1 MERTFVMVKP
11 DGVDKRLIGEVIS
24 RIERKGLKI
33 AGLKMM
39 KLSEEFAGQHYAE
52 HVGKPFYPAL
62 IKFTV
67 SGPIVAMVIEG
78 PDVIHVMREMAG
90 KTNPAEAAPGTIRKE
105 LAMYVTYNIVHCSD
119 CKESADREINHFF
132 KPEEII
138 NYTTALESWNTL
150 RQWN

>member
-24 RIERKGLKI
+24 RIEKKGLKI
-33 AGLKMM
+33 AGMKMM

-52 HVGKPFYPAL
+52 HVGKPFYTPL
-62 IKFTV
+62 IKFTT
-67 SGPIVAMVIEG
+67 SGPVVAMVVEG

-90 KTNPAEAAPGTIRKE
+90 KTNPADAAPGTIRKE
-105 LAMYVTYNIVHCSD
+105 FAMFVTYNIVHCSD
-119 CKESADREINHFF
+119 GKESADREMAHFF

-138 NYTTALESWNTL
+138 DYTTSLEKWNTL
-150 RQWN
+150 RQWD